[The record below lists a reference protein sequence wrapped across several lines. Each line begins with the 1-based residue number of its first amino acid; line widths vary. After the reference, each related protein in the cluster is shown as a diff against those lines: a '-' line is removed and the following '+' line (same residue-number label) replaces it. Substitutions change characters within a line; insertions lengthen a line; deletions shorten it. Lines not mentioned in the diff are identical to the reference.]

1 MRSFAAI
8 ATIATAAFAAVA
20 SALPALPGATNG
32 VTDAVIPKEAAVPA
46 YSVHHEHSVVQI
58 IVDLTAKVQPLCDEL
73 TDFVPPIFAAASI
86 SGDVEVSAAVD
97 ISLDILGEIKGFIAT
112 AKADIQA
119 AIDVNADLLVLNG
132 ETLAVKAVAEI
143 VATLV
148 IAVTT
153 VLGLVV
159 RVCASANVAVLVK
172 LVADIGIELAGI
184 ISLVVR
190 ICADLVIV
198 VKPLITV
205 VANVIIN
212 LDLKALIQVL
222 VLQGGSHY

>member
-73 TDFVPPIFAAASI
+73 TASI

-172 LVADIGIELAGI
+172 LVADIGIELAAI